1 MGRYTGKTQVE
12 IEQTEAER
20 KRAIQQKEEA
30 NKVKLGTKLK
40 GVDIYV
46 IEMPQRQGEV
56 RKQASAMHV
65 AGTVHTVA
73 AATPDNEPQTHQISQ
88 MCIQKRNTQGGGNP
102 CPCATNPR
110 VVSCTWSHL
119 KALKQACETEGHGE
133 VLMVLEDDAN
143 FEPMKLVSAST
154 ALLCTDLHC
163 LIADWLQYR
172 VG

>member
-56 RKQASAMHV
+56 RKQASAMRV
-65 AGTVHTVA
+65 PGTVHTVA

-88 MCIQKRNTQGGGNP
+88 MCKKKSRFSRGNP

-133 VLMVLEDDAN
+133 VLLVLEDDAN
-143 FEPMKLVSAST
+143 FEPMKLVST
-154 ALLCTDLHC
+154 P
-163 LIADWLQYR
+163 IALQYR
-172 VG
+172 LN